1 MRRTANRLLL
11 AFMLVAATGAFAAS
25 AGLHHIGEL
34 AQRAD
39 GLYEED
45 LLGLAYLKEANVN
58 LNQVGRSLR
67 GALLARYPQDKR
79 QLLVRAQTALTALKT
94 NVHLARPRFTAERGR
109 ELMGDLEVQV
119 DAFAPL
125 VGSMLQRADS
135 ASQDAAVGYLFE
147 RVMPQA
153 NRLDDLIAALEREKQ
168 AKTRLSLDGFK
179 DCYEAGRR
187 QMFLFAALIA
197 SIGAACVLVFG
208 RSLRPVAR

>member
-1 MRRTANRLLL
+1 
-11 AFMLVAATGAFAAS
+11 
-25 AGLHHIGEL
+25 
-34 AQRAD
+34 
-39 GLYEED
+39 
-45 LLGLAYLKEANVN
+45 
-58 LNQVGRSLR
+58 
-67 GALLARYPQDKR
+67 
-79 QLLVRAQTALTALKT
+79 
-94 NVHLARPRFTAERGR
+94 
-109 ELMGDLEVQV
+109 
-119 DAFAPL
+119 
-125 VGSMLQRADS
+125 MLQRADS
-135 ASQDAAVGYLFE
+135 ASQDDAVGYLFE